1 VTGNNKIIEE
11 RKPVWIALSNLYLD
25 TELQED
31 DYKYMAEVFYK
42 SPYSLAE
49 IDLINKYEVAPV
61 LMPNLLSVAG
71 EWAGFDEDWLIESI
85 TSKIKDYN
93 RIKNKRS
100 GIMRFMYNLFWKSD
114 WKKINTH
121 YADLEK

>member
-1 VTGNNKIIEE
+1 MGNDKIIEE

-25 TELQED
+25 TELQEN

-42 SPYSLAE
+42 SPYSLDE
-49 IDLINKYEVAPV
+49 IGLINKYEVRPV

-71 EWAGFDEDWLIESI
+71 EWAGFDKDWLTQSI

-93 RIKNKRS
+93 KIKRKRL
-100 GIMRFMYNLFWKSD
+100 GIMKFIYNLFWKSD
-114 WKKINTH
+114 WKKINTC
-121 YADLEK
+121 YEDLEK